1 MSSRREL
8 PPELRGT
15 PFPVHEALTAG
26 VSPTRLRAADLESPF
41 HGIRRPLSPQL
52 PVTNNSDELR
62 RRRLAQLV
70 ADCQSYL
77 TRADPAAIFSH
88 VTAARLYQMPLPWAL
103 ETRPGL
109 DVAVLD
115 PAHPPRRSGIM
126 GHRLKAGSIAVTS
139 AGGLPVPSA
148 LDVWLQLGP
157 LLSVENLIIAGDHLV
172 RRKQPFTTLAALHEA
187 VGALH
192 RHRGAVRLRAAEP
205 YIRSKTDSPP
215 ESRMRVILIA
225 GGLPEPVI
233 GYTVHDKDGFFVG
246 TPDLAYVEERIA
258 LDYEGEVH
266 NRDARV
272 FGEDIERREQ
282 FQDAGWRHIRVVKG
296 HLAKPHRLVDR
307 VSFALAERRTGI
319 R

>member
-1 MSSRREL
+1 
-8 PPELRGT
+8 
-15 PFPVHEALTAG
+15 

-41 HGIRRPLSPQL
+41 HGIRRPVSSLL
-52 PVTNNSDELR
+52 PVTNNSDELG

-70 ADCQSYL
+70 VDCQSYL
-77 TRADPAAIFSH
+77 TRADPLAMFSH
-88 VTAARLYQMPLPWAL
+88 VTAARLYRMPLPWAL

-109 DVAVLD
+109 DVAVLE
-115 PAHPPRRSGIM
+115 PAHPPRRSGIV
-126 GHRLKAGSIAVTS
+126 GHRLNAGSVAVTS
-139 AGGLPVPSA
+139 VGGLPVPSA
-148 LDVWLQLGP
+148 MDVWLQLGP
-157 LLSVENLIIAGDHLV
+157 LLSVESLIIAGDHLV

-187 VGALH
+187 VDALH
-192 RHRGAVRLRAAEP
+192 RYRGAARLRAAAP
-205 YIRSKTDSPP
+205 HIRSNTDSPP
-215 ESRMRVILIA
+215 ESRMRLILIA
-225 GGLPEPVI
+225 AGLPEPVI
-233 GYTVHDKDGFFVG
+233 GYTVYDKDGFFVG
-246 TPDLAYVEERIA
+246 TPDLAYLKEKIA

-266 NRDARV
+266 NRSARV

>member
-1 MSSRREL
+1 MSSRRAL

-26 VSPTRLRAADLESPF
+26 VTPTRLRAADLESPF
-41 HGIRRPLSPQL
+41 HGIRRPVTPLL
-52 PVTNNSDELR
+52 PDTSDSDELQ

-70 ADCQSYL
+70 SDCRSYL
-77 TRADPAAIFSH
+77 TRADPAALFSH
-88 VTAARLYQMPLPWAL
+88 VTAARLYRMPLPWAL
-103 ETRPGL
+103 ETRPEL

-115 PAHPPRRSGIM
+115 PAHPPRRSGIV
-126 GHRLKAGSIAVTS
+126 GHRLNAGSIAVTS
-139 AGGLPVPSA
+139 IGGLPVPSA
-148 LDVWLQLGP
+148 VDVWLQLGP
-157 LLSVENLIIAGDHLV
+157 LLSVKNLIIAADHLV
-172 RRKQPFTTLAALHEA
+172 RRKQPFTTLGTLHEA
-187 VGALH
+187 VDALH
-192 RHRGAVRLRAAEP
+192 RHRGAARLRAALP
-205 YIRSKTDSPP
+205 YIRSKTDSPA
-215 ESRMRVILIA
+215 ESRMRLILIA
-225 GGLPEPVI
+225 AGLPEPVI
-233 GYTVHDKDGFFVG
+233 GHTVYDKDGFFVG
-246 TPDLAYVEERIA
+246 TPDLAYVGERIA

-307 VSFALAERRTGI
+307 VSFALAERRTSI